1 MFPAAKFTST
11 NQRFDLLWMGPQK
24 PNDGHLHI
32 HEFCDHHEI
41 PYPTHTHILW
51 DFNITITLSSSSL
64 CNILHKHTKIHRKHT
79 LHIFLNWLVM
89 FRVRVT
95 LAVMCRRFTVTFLA
109 THVSESCIAWWTII
123 IFIII
128 IFAYFY
134 IYFSNVY
141 ILWCICNTYVFRLKV
156 HCLWVIYLHV

>member
-1 MFPAAKFTST
+1 MFPSAKFTST

-89 FRVRVT
+89 FRVRV
-95 LAVMCRRFTVTFLA
+95 LICSLFSGFRSSPLSAKAACFLITVLRLGPSLFFFFF
-109 THVSESCIAWWTII
+109 SEINLVLLLQI
-123 IFIII
+123 
-128 IFAYFY
+128 
-134 IYFSNVY
+134 
-141 ILWCICNTYVFRLKV
+141 
-156 HCLWVIYLHV
+156 